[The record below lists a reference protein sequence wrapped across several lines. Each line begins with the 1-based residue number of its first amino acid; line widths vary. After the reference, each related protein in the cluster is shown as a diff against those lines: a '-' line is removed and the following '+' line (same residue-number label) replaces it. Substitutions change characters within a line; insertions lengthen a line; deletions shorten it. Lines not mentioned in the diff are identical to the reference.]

1 MQNLLGQDPPQ
12 PKLPTETPTGT
23 TQSFKTPSSKSSQGR
38 GLVFGIGIGVVL
50 TLLAG
55 KFIFPSSPAS
65 NQTIAEQQETIQKT
79 GPSQSVT
86 VTTVKNSP
94 VNRTIE
100 GTGTVSAAE
109 IVSVLAQATGL
120 QIRQILVDEGQFIS
134 RGQVLALLDDRIQKA
149 TLIQR
154 QASVLEA
161 EARLAEL
168 NAGSRQEEIASSK
181 ETINRIEAEIIQARS
196 DLDLAQRRAERNR
209 NLEAEGAITQDRLD
223 ELVKEERN
231 KRATLDQTTARLR
244 EAKQGLALLEAGPRR
259 ETIAQAAAR
268 LAEAKADLQIAKTEL
283 ERTRI
288 LAPASGKI
296 FERNARVGQTT
307 TSSNSLFEIIEDGLL
322 ELQVNLPETLIPQ
335 IRLGQVVKITSDAD
349 SRLKLQGRVEEI
361 EPIVDAESR
370 QAIVKVTLPQGTGLK
385 PGMFLR
391 AAIVTS
397 TTNSLTVPMDAV
409 LPQDDGSAITYILQ
423 PNQKVQAQSVILGEI
438 LPNQQIEIKSGLQS
452 GQQVVVKGA
461 PYLKDGANVSLVNE
475 TVLNGS

>member
-1 MQNLLGQDPPQ
+1 MQNLLGQDPPP
-12 PKLPTETPTGT
+12 PKLPTETSTAT
-23 TQSFKTPSSKSSQGR
+23 TQSYKTHSAKSSQGR
-38 GLVFGIGIGVVL
+38 GLVLGIGIGVVL

-55 KFIFPSSPAS
+55 KFIFTPSPAS
-65 NQTIAEQQETIQKT
+65 NQTSTEQPEISQETN
-79 GPSQSVT
+79 PSQSVT
-86 VTTVKNSP
+86 VTTVKNAP

-100 GTGTVSAAE
+100 GTGTVAAAE
-109 IVSVLAQATGL
+109 TVSVLAQATGL
-120 QIRQILVDEGQFIS
+120 QIRQILVDEGQFIR
-134 RGQVLALLDDRIQKA
+134 RGQVLALLDDRTQNA

-168 NAGSRQEEIASSK
+168 NAGSRPEEIESSK
-181 ETINRIEAEIIQARS
+181 ETVKRIEAEIIQARS
-196 DLDLAQRRAERNR
+196 DLELAQRRADRNR

-231 KRATLDQTTARLR
+231 KRATLEQTKALLR
-244 EAKQGLALLEAGPRR
+244 EAKQQLALLEAGPRR

-268 LAEAKADLQIAKTEL
+268 LAEVKAELQMAKTEL

-307 TSSNSLFEIIEDGLL
+307 TSSTSLFEIIEDGRL

-335 IRLGQVVKITSDAD
+335 IRLGQAVKITSDAD
-349 SRLKLQGRVEEI
+349 SRLKLQGAVGEV

-370 QAIVKVTLPQGTGLK
+370 QAIVKVTLPQGTDLK

-397 TTNSLTVPMDAV
+397 TA
-409 LPQDDGSAITYILQ
+409 
-423 PNQKVQAQSVILGEI
+423 K
-438 LPNQQIEIKSGLQS
+438 
-452 GQQVVVKGA
+452 
-461 PYLKDGANVSLVNE
+461 
-475 TVLNGS
+475 